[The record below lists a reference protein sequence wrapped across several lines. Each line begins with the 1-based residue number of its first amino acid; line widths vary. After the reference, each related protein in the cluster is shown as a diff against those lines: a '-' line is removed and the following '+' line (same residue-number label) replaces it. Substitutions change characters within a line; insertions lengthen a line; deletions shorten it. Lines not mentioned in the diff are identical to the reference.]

1 MSGLIKF
8 CPFCGVIGKL
18 EHRKIYNMSNNLS
31 EIKCRIYCD
40 NMKCPIQPSTGWNG
54 NEDKILDGWNNRWS

>member
-1 MSGLIKF
+1 
-8 CPFCGVIGKL
+8 
-18 EHRKIYNMSNNLS
+18 MSNNLS